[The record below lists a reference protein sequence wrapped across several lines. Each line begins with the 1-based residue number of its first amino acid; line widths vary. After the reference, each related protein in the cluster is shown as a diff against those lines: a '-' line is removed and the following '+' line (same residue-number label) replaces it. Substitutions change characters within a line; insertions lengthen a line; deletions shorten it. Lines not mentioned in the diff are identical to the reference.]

1 MRMKKYRQFLKLY
14 LWITA
19 VMALPLL
26 INLLFITNAHE
37 HTAIREIVKI
47 QHEKNAIYG
56 TALNQNHF
64 VHKIELVHHNK
75 SRIIALGSSRALG
88 LREEFFST
96 SFVNCGRAMNNLDNG
111 KVFLAKL
118 FLHHKPE
125 VLLLVLDFWWF
136 SDMFTQR
143 ETLDF
148 YQKTGVELT
157 LDKFIKPYDFLLS
170 SKISPR
176 DYLQILLFRN
186 DKNHITNYNN
196 LGLMAIKR
204 SDGFRKDGS
213 YLYASSIYGLAPQ
226 SQRSIGFNDNLDSK
240 RRFEFGAN
248 ISHKRLTALS
258 EIIKLCID
266 NNVAPVIII
275 PPVSSV
281 IYQRMF
287 SQQEKYGYVLRFQE
301 YVKSLPVES
310 YDFHDIK
317 KVESTD
323 CECIDGFHIG
333 DVAYQK
339 ILLKILNQNP
349 SSVIRNYL
357 NISLME
363 RMVRENDGKVM
374 TVYEAD
380 QDKFNYREADFLKLG
395 CQKN

>member
-1 MRMKKYRQFLKLY
+1 MKKYRQFLKLY

-19 VMALPLL
+19 VMALPLFVNL
-26 INLLFITNAHE
+26 IFINNAHE
-37 HTAIREIVKI
+37 HTTFREIVKI
-47 QHEKNAIYG
+47 QHAKNAIYG
-56 TALNQNHF
+56 TALNQNTF
-64 VHKIELVHHNK
+64 AYKIELVRHAK
-75 SRIIALGSSRALG
+75 PKIIALGSSRILEV
-88 LREEFFST
+88 REEFFNT
-96 SFVNCGRAMNNLDNG
+96 PFVNCGGAMNNLEEG
-111 KVFLAKL
+111 KVFLVEL
-118 FLHHKPE
+118 FRYHKPE
-125 VLLLVLDFWWF
+125 ILLLGLDFWWF
-136 SDMFTQR
+136 SDLFSQR
-143 ETLDF
+143 ETFD
-148 YQKTGVELT
+148 YHRNTGADLT
-157 LDKFIKPYDFLLS
+157 LDKLIKPYDFLIS

-176 DYLQILLFRN
+176 DYLQILLLKN

-196 LGLMAIKR
+196 LGFTAIKR

-213 YLYASSIYGLAPQ
+213 YLYASTISGFAPEG
-226 SQRSIGFNDNLDSK
+226 QRIIGFNDRLDPK
-240 RRFEFGAN
+240 RRFEFGVN

-374 TVYEAD
+374 TIFEAD
-380 QDKFNYREADFLKLG
+380 RGKFNFREIDFLKLG
-395 CQKN
+395 CRKN